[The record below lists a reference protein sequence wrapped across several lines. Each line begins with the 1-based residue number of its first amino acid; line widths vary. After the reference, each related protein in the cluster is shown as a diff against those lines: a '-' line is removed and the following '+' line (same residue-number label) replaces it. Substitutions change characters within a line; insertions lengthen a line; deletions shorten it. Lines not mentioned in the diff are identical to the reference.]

1 MACIEILRLA
11 AYLHVLRASS
21 KSVTCKLQAR
31 RLFPRQQKFLSI
43 RRKQDFLFTTEDFEV
58 RICSLSVWT
67 GAFSP
72 SSFLV
77 MPRVAFFASSS
88 SSSLRRDNAASS
100 AVLSRPAIIG
110 IALGGSFVLFLAL
123 SHLFITLGRA
133 RDRRRL
139 AVLQRQAAHAAVG
152 SPVAALDLYE
162 SHVSSG
168 GGARKSRL
176 RKKSLLLF
184 GAHSATASDADVN
197 ANSNNNGQGWPVYEP
212 ATLLPP
218 VLPPVFS
225 RQQSYDLYP
234 FLPGSAP
241 PTCHDG
247 ASTTRGRDDEFE
259 REESQRLEKQR
270 GRDMYQMRR
279 RSSWIDEDALHGP
292 RVSPKKSGKKQ
303 KKQNNEGRRK
313 SWLMSGSLMPRRLS
327 LKKRRPL
334 SDPVVFGS
342 PTLPHVG
349 PRERERDRPMS
360 LLALPYE
367 MEATSPTRG
376 NSQDSP
382 LKPGQH
388 NTVRIAIPSAVVSAP
403 ILPVPKPPSAMINN
417 PRHRGGNSTSNNS
430 SSSVAVGVLNDA
442 AQLLAAREGSSSAAA
457 NTTNKILAPIPQR
470 PSVPKHSATDS
481 ELSEILRMTTERL
494 QDGKRS
500 SRRQT
505 MLIRSRTDGTE
516 TLTYEQHSTTTN
528 NNDNMAMM
536 NLTVNVGDGSGRAAS
551 PTKSQKSAPAALAC
565 AELEA
570 NEVASP
576 GKSCSSSSQHH
587 SEQQQQATP
596 KRQHRHSRQM
606 SQVSL
611 ASEADSLLTM
621 RGTTYQPE
629 HTTAL
634 SSPSRN
640 NNNNVNVKQ
649 MYEPTARREDPPQQQ
664 QKARP
669 SSAAS
674 SHASS
679 ALSTLY
685 SEDEEATQGSSLQT
699 RMFPL
704 AEPGERPYNPKR
716 GTLGQMVPY
725 TGGSRPLPGPRGGAD
740 DLHTDPN
747 AWLPRETSLQFTI
760 YPMDH
765 DDEDDDEE
773 DDNDPFTAKAPPPDP
788 VRLSQVFTPIPSSTF
803 DFSGGEDI
811 DPGWSSLGDRGGDDP
826 LYPTVRV
833 TKPTTP
839 TPSPKNNNSRRLT
852 AAALVF
858 PPPQNLRPVISSP
871 TLGGRQRQQRQQRQP
886 SPAASSVYESY
897 ADSERA
903 TLDNNDNNYSTVTV
917 PTNESA
923 ALGGGGGGGQSSVP
937 RKMGAASYDAT
948 ETRLQVDREPS
959 GDSVYSQDQDGDLQN
974 RPGLGLGLG
983 LGVGLQ
989 RDSYHFPRD
998 AADDE
1003 DDVPPL
1009 TAPNSQRTSQ
1019 LLAQTVAELR
1029 RMNSSVSAASGVSS
1043 VAAAEGNNGNNGSAS
1058 PTLPAMRGGGSSP
1071 GKRPA
1076 GTRNYLAVGGGSPRR
1091 AARPI
1096 SQGSSGSEAGIPA
1109 RTGTRSRR
1117 GTVVSG
1123 SAGGLAG
1130 PATRGTDGGRPMS
1143 GILREG
1149 SGGNLGGPEGGRTEK
1164 EKQLARLQ
1172 ARLAEAAGTSSESLG
1187 LYDDKGFLR
1196 SSPLARR

>member
-1 MACIEILRLA
+1 
-11 AYLHVLRASS
+11 
-21 KSVTCKLQAR
+21 
-31 RLFPRQQKFLSI
+31 
-43 RRKQDFLFTTEDFEV
+43 
-58 RICSLSVWT
+58 
-67 GAFSP
+67 
-72 SSFLV
+72 

-88 SSSLRRDNAASS
+88 SIRRDNAASS

-123 SHLFITLGRA
+123 SHLFIMLGRR

-139 AVLQRQAAHAAVG
+139 AALQRQAAHAAVG

-184 GAHSATASDADVN
+184 GAHSATASDADMN
-197 ANSNNNGQGWPVYEP
+197 ANNTNNNDQGWPVYEP

-241 PTCHDG
+241 APPTTSNDG

-292 RVSPKKSGKKQ
+292 RVSPKKSSGKKQ
-303 KKQNNEGRRK
+303 KNNNEGAGGRRK
-313 SWLMSGSLMPRRLS
+313 SWLSGSLTRRLS

-349 PRERERDRPMS
+349 PRESGRPTS

-417 PRHRGGNSTSNNS
+417 PRHRGGNSLNNNS
-430 SSSVAVGVLNDA
+430 TVAVGVLNDA
-442 AQLLAAREGSSSAAA
+442 AQLLAAREGNSSA
-457 NTTNKILAPIPQR
+457 NTNNKILAPIPQR

-516 TLTYEQHSTTTN
+516 TLTYEQHSTTANSN
-528 NNDNMAMM
+528 NSNMAVM
-536 NLTVNVGDGSGRAAS
+536 NLTVNVGDGSSRTAS
-551 PTKSQKSAPAALAC
+551 PTKSQKSAPAAIAC

-576 GKSCSSSSQHH
+576 GKSCSSSSHH
-587 SEQQQQATP
+587 TSEQQQQQATP

-640 NNNNVNVKQ
+640 KNVNNVNVKP
-649 MYEPTARREDPPQQQ
+649 MYEPAARREDAPQQQQQ

-685 SEDEEATQGSSLQT
+685 SEDEEAAQQSSSLQT

-704 AEPGERPYNPKR
+704 GEAGERPYNPKR

-725 TGGSRPLPGPRGGAD
+725 PGGSSRPLPDPRGGAE
-740 DLHTDPN
+740 DLHAGVD
-747 AWLPRETSLQFTI
+747 AWMPPETSLHFTI

-765 DDEDDDEE
+765 DGNDDEE
-773 DDNDPFTAKAPPPDP
+773 DDNDPFTAKAPSPDP

-803 DFSGGEDI
+803 DFSSGGGGEDM
-811 DPGWSSLGDRGGDDP
+811 DPGWSSIGDRGGEDP

-839 TPSPKNNNSRRLT
+839 TPSPKNNHSRRST
-852 AAALVF
+852 AAAAALVF

-871 TLGGRQRQQRQQRQP
+871 TLGGRRQPRQP
-886 SPAASSVYESY
+886 SPAVSEGGLSSVYESY
-897 ADSERA
+897 AGSERA
-903 TLDNNDNNYSTVTV
+903 NNYSTATLSTV
-917 PTNESA
+917 PTDESA
-923 ALGGGGGGGQSSVP
+923 AHGGRPSVP
-937 RKMGAASYDAT
+937 RKMDAASYGAT
-948 ETRLQVDREPS
+948 ETRPHVDRKPS
-959 GDSVYSQDQDGDLQN
+959 GDSVYSQDQDADPHN
-974 RPGLGLGLG
+974 RPGLGLDLGLG
-983 LGVGLQ
+983 LQ
-989 RDSYHFPRD
+989 QHDPCHFPRHADD
-998 AADDE
+998 ADDDE

-1009 TAPNSQRTSQ
+1009 TAPNSQCTSQ

-1043 VAAAEGNNGNNGSAS
+1043 VATAEGNNNNNGNGSAS

-1076 GTRNYLAVGGGSPRR
+1076 GTRNYLAVGGGGSPRC

-1096 SQGSSGSEAGIPA
+1096 SQGSSTSEAGIPA

-1117 GTVVSG
+1117 GTMVGG
-1123 SAGGLAG
+1123 SAAGLAG
-1130 PATRGTDGGRPMS
+1130 PAARGADGGRPMS

-1149 SGGNLGGPEGGRTEK
+1149 SGGNLGGPEGGRTDK

>member
-1 MACIEILRLA
+1 
-11 AYLHVLRASS
+11 
-21 KSVTCKLQAR
+21 
-31 RLFPRQQKFLSI
+31 
-43 RRKQDFLFTTEDFEV
+43 
-58 RICSLSVWT
+58 
-67 GAFSP
+67 
-72 SSFLV
+72 
-77 MPRVAFFASSS
+77 MPRLAFFASSS
-88 SSSLRRDNAASS
+88 SGSIRRDNAASS

-123 SHLFITLGRA
+123 SHLFITLGRG

-184 GAHSATASDADVN
+184 GAHSATASDADIN
-197 ANSNNNGQGWPVYEP
+197 ANDNNNGQGWPVYEP

-241 PTCHDG
+241 PTSHDG
-247 ASTTRGRDDEFE
+247 ASTTRGRDDEFD

-303 KKQNNEGRRK
+303 KKQNSEGRRK
-313 SWLMSGSLMPRRLS
+313 SWLSGSLTRRLS

-417 PRHRGGNSTSNNS
+417 PRHRGGNSASNNNNNN
-430 SSSVAVGVLNDA
+430 SVAVGVLNDA
-442 AQLLAAREGSSSAAA
+442 AQLLAAREGSSAAA
-457 NTTNKILAPIPQR
+457 STTNKILAPIPQR

-528 NNDNMAMM
+528 NTDNMAMM
-536 NLTVNVGDGSGRAAS
+536 NLTVNVGDSGGRTVS

-576 GKSCSSSSQHH
+576 GKSCSSSQHPPD
-587 SEQQQQATP
+587 QQQGTP

-640 NNNNVNVKQ
+640 NVNNVNAKQ
-649 MYEPTARREDPPQQQ
+649 MYEPTARRENTPQQQ
-664 QKARP
+664 QQQPQKARP

-685 SEDEEATQGSSLQT
+685 SEDEEAAQSSNLQT

-716 GTLGQMVPY
+716 GTLGQMVSY
-725 TGGSRPLPGPRGGAD
+725 GSSSSSRPLPDPRGGAD
-740 DLHTDPN
+740 DLHAGLD

-765 DDEDDDEE
+765 DDNGDDGE
-773 DDNDPFTAKAPPPDP
+773 DDNDPFTAKAPSPDP

-803 DFSGGEDI
+803 DFSTGGGEDI
-811 DPGWSSLGDRGGDDP
+811 DPRWSNLGDRGVEDP

-839 TPSPKNNNSRRLT
+839 TPSPKNNNSRRMT
-852 AAALVF
+852 AASLVF

-871 TLGGRQRQQRQQRQP
+871 TLGGRQRQQRQRQP

-903 TLDNNDNNYSTVTV
+903 TLDNNNYSTVTV
-917 PTNESA
+917 PSNESA
-923 ALGGGGGGGQSSVP
+923 ALGGGGGGQSSVP
-937 RKMGAASYDAT
+937 RKMGAASYDAA
-948 ETRLQVDREPS
+948 EPRPHVDREAS
-959 GDSVYSQDQDGDLQN
+959 GDSVYSQDQDGDLHD
-974 RPGLGLGLG
+974 RPGLGLG

-998 AADDE
+998 AAADDE
-1003 DDVPPL
+1003 DD
-1009 TAPNSQRTSQ
+1009 
-1019 LLAQTVAELR
+1019 R
-1029 RMNSSVSAASGVSS
+1029 RR
-1043 VAAAEGNNGNNGSAS
+1043 S
-1058 PTLPAMRGGGSSP
+1058 PSCGA
-1071 GKRPA
+1071 
-1076 GTRNYLAVGGGSPRR
+1076 
-1091 AARPI
+1091 
-1096 SQGSSGSEAGIPA
+1096 
-1109 RTGTRSRR
+1109 
-1117 GTVVSG
+1117 
-1123 SAGGLAG
+1123 
-1130 PATRGTDGGRPMS
+1130 
-1143 GILREG
+1143 
-1149 SGGNLGGPEGGRTEK
+1149 
-1164 EKQLARLQ
+1164 
-1172 ARLAEAAGTSSESLG
+1172 
-1187 LYDDKGFLR
+1187 
-1196 SSPLARR
+1196 